1 MAIGCLND
9 LPDWRY
15 LLLECYELYRYLDSG
30 GSDKI
35 RAHQR
40 FVREAISRLIQSNPE
55 IKAEI
60 IGSKPVTKHLS
71 AR

>member
-1 MAIGCLND
+1 MPVSRLND

-15 LLLECYELYRYLDSG
+15 LLLECYELYRYLDSE

-40 FVREAISRLIQSNPE
+40 SLREAISRMMQSNPE
-55 IKAEI
+55 I
-60 IGSKPVTKHLS
+60 
-71 AR
+71 